1 MAFTNRFEAD
11 ISPKKTRID
20 AKAYQQYIDIP
31 IGQNPETGKVYTFR
45 AYIAVSKM
53 QKKLN
58 YKPTILV
65 TLTFFKYKLHLQT
78 RDIDALN
85 SAFRKLSSFI
95 DLQESNLKDK
105 LSQEISAYDKWEQEY
120 IDRKKEG
127 IISINR
133 WLYHFSLVTSPIY
146 IVIRRPMAAFIYRYK

>member
-31 IGQNPETGKVYTFR
+31 IGSNPETGKTYTFR

-58 YKPTILV
+58 YAPTVLV

-85 SAFRKLSSFI
+85 SAFRKLSS
-95 DLQESNLKDK
+95 
-105 LSQEISAYDKWEQEY
+105 Y
-120 IDRKKEG
+120 IDIAEPKLKESLSKELKTYEEWEKDYLERKNNG

-133 WLYHFSLVTSPIY
+133 
-146 IVIRRPMAAFIYRYK
+146 

>member
-1 MAFTNRFEAD
+1 MSFTNRFEAD

-31 IGQNPETGKVYTFR
+31 IGQNPETGKQYTFR
-45 AYIAVSKM
+45 AYIAVAKM

-58 YKPTILV
+58 YKPTTLV

-95 DLQESNLKDK
+95 DLQESNLKQK
-105 LSQEISAYDKWEQEY
+105 LNQELMTYEEWEREY
-120 IDRKKEG
+120 LERKKNG
-127 IISINR
+127 ILSINR
-133 WLYHFSLVTSPIY
+133 
-146 IVIRRPMAAFIYRYK
+146 

>member
-31 IGQNPETGKVYTFR
+31 IGSNPETGKQYTFR

-58 YKPTILV
+58 YAPTILV

-95 DLQESNLKDK
+95 DIAEPKLKESLSKELKSYSD
-105 LSQEISAYDKWEQEY
+105 WEADY
-120 IDRKKEG
+120 IERKKDG

-133 WLYHFSLVTSPIY
+133 
-146 IVIRRPMAAFIYRYK
+146 

>member
-31 IGQNPETGKVYTFR
+31 IGSNPETGKQYTFR
-45 AYIAVSKM
+45 AYIAVAKA

-58 YKPTILV
+58 YAPTILV

-95 DLQESNLKDK
+95 DLQESNLKQK
-105 LSQEISAYDKWEQEY
+105 LNQELMTYEEWEQEY
-120 IDRKKEG
+120 LERKKNG
-127 IISINR
+127 ILSINR
-133 WLYHFSLVTSPIY
+133 
-146 IVIRRPMAAFIYRYK
+146 

>member
-11 ISPKKTRID
+11 ISPKKSRID
-20 AKAYQQYIDIP
+20 AKAYQTYIDIP
-31 IGQNPETGKVYTFR
+31 IGENPETGKTYTFR
-45 AYIAVSKM
+45 AYIAVAKM

-58 YKPTILV
+58 FKPTILV

-95 DLQESNLKDK
+95 DINEPKLKDH
-105 LSQEISAYDKWEQEY
+105 LSKEMTAYDQWEEEY
-120 IDRKKEG
+120 IERKRSG
-127 IISINR
+127 HLSIK
-133 WLYHFSLVTSPIY
+133 P
-146 IVIRRPMAAFIYRYK
+146 